1 MVFVILDRRNILI
14 GLGILAVVFSLGVII
29 GHFSNARSEEY
40 GKLSRQAKQLDK
52 IMTDQFANEKDMVE
66 EALENVDTE
75 NLRNY
80 LETLT
85 KEPHIAGHKRDNELI
100 NYIRQNWIDNGL
112 DRVELAEYDL
122 YLSWPNQESQS
133 FLEKIIY

>member
-29 GHFSNARSEEY
+29 GHFGNARSETN

-52 IMTDQFANEKDMVE
+52 IMIDQFANEKEMVE
-66 EALENVDTE
+66 EALENVDTK

-80 LETLT
+80 LKTLT
-85 KEPHIAGHKRDNELI
+85 KSPHIAGHQRDNELI

-112 DRVELAEYDL
+112 DRVELAEFQFAKL
-122 YLSWPNQESQS
+122 ERVELSR
-133 FLEKIIY
+133 